1 MAEPYG
7 FVVRTDGAT
16 ELRSA
21 LAQNEAE
28 LVILT
33 QEAHGVPVAEF
44 DIVRVSVLSAENLAW
59 DVYFYDS
66 EPGALTE
73 HDDNPVVDW
82 IEFAVAQGKQINAT
96 GPFIYSLSSFKTRFV
111 NRNGEP
117 TIYVR
122 LCQRDA
128 AGKTANDPGKVVVI
142 IEGTSTGKD
151 YPAQTPETYP

>member
-7 FVVRTDGAT
+7 FAVRTDGAT

-21 LAQNEAE
+21 LAQHEAE

-33 QEAHGVPVAEF
+33 QEDHGVPIASF

-66 EPGALTE
+66 APGALTA

-82 IEFAVAQGKQINAT
+82 IEFDATQGKQINAT
-96 GPFIYSLSSFKTRFV
+96 GPFIYSLSAFKTRYI

-128 AGKTANDPGKVVVI
+128 AGKTANDPGRVVVI
-142 IEGTSTGKD
+142 VEGTSTGND
-151 YPAQTPETYP
+151 YPAQHPET